1 MAYLHVLREASRLFD
16 DGATFSHAGAVGTA
30 RGLAVAVRLRER
42 GPGLPGAEREPW
54 STVVE
59 VALAEPRLAGLTLA
73 EREGAEAAHV
83 RARWHEGELEPEHFE
98 PCQRLEDERFEPCQR
113 LEDERFEPCQRLE
126 HQHLDVRFALEGLG
140 AWAAGP
146 SFAPS
151 PALAA
156 RLLHHPAL
164 VARTIARGERGVVL
178 EVEAPGLAE
187 GEDME
192 RQLELALALAEEL
205 SARGPSRLGEA
216 G

>member
-16 DGATFSHAGAVGTA
+16 DGATFSHACAVGTA

-83 RARWHEGELEPEHFE
+83 RARWYEGELEPE
-98 PCQRLEDERFEPCQR
+98 
-113 LEDERFEPCQRLE
+113 
-126 HQHLDVRFALEGLG
+126 HLDVRFALEGLG